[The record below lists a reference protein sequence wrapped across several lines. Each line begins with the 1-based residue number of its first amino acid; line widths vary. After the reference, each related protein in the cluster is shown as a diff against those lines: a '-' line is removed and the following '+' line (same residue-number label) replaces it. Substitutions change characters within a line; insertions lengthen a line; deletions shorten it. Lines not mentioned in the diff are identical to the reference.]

1 MGRVLKRSEHQRIQP
16 ADFKR
21 FSERPVNYF
30 RDIVWEPPKA
40 VRPALPVAQADAAH
54 ERAIDRSKIASE
66 LEAARQQGIQE
77 GRLLG
82 RQDAQQELMSA
93 FQLLEQ
99 YAQTL
104 SAERAELASRFE
116 SQLVSLA
123 TQMAEK
129 ILFSE
134 LSIKPELLYNIVR
147 AALKEISAARH
158 VTIRVNPLD
167 ISHIRSHLGSLGESM
182 SSAAVLEVRP
192 DESLNRG
199 DCLID
204 SDIGSLDARLATQLN
219 ALREQLETAMEK
231 SS

>member
-1 MGRVLKRSEHQRIQP
+1 MGRVLKRSEHQRIRP

-30 RDIVWEPPKA
+30 RDIVWEPPKM
-40 VRPALPVAQADAAH
+40 VRPVLPLAQAGTVHD
-54 ERAIDRSKIASE
+54 RALDRSKIATE

-77 GRLLG
+77 GKLLG
-82 RQDAQQELMSA
+82 RQDAQQEMMSA

-104 SAERAELASRFE
+104 NAERAELASRFE
-116 SQLVSLA
+116 SQLVALA

-134 LSIKPELLYNIVR
+134 LSIKPELLYNVVR
-147 AALKEISAARH
+147 AALREISAARH
-158 VTIRVNPLD
+158 VTIRVNPYD
-167 ISHIRSHLGSLGESM
+167 ISHIRSHLGSLSESM
-182 SSAAVLEVRP
+182 SSAAVLDVRP
-192 DESLNRG
+192 DDSLHRG

-231 SS
+231 ST